1 MNGVLGTA
9 ELLART
15 PLPPEQRR
23 QVETITASAETLL
36 ALVDDILDLSKIE
49 AGHLELHDTAVLLSG
64 LADGVIGLLAPRAAA
79 KGLELRLELAPG
91 LPQGVLGDAVRLR
104 QVLLNL
110 VGNAVKF
117 TPRGSVILR
126 IEPDSPDWLRFMVR
140 DTGIGISPDQQA
152 RLFAPFMQANSS
164 AARRYGG
171 SGLGLAIARRL
182 VELMGGTVGVESVRG
197 QGSTFWFRI
206 PSRPVALDT
215 RPVAVAPPAFPRPV
229 YALIVE
235 DNEINQLV
243 THAQLA
249 ALGISADVVADGRA
263 ALDALEE
270 RDYDLIL
277 MDCQLP
283 GLDGYETTRR
293 LRARETDRR
302 IPVIA
307 VTAHAFSGERERC
320 LAAGMD
326 EHLAKPFHLEEL
338 SAVLGRLLPEAAQ
351 QRVSAPC

>member
-1 MNGVLGTA
+1 
-9 ELLART
+9 
-15 PLPPEQRR
+15 
-23 QVETITASAETLL
+23 
-36 ALVDDILDLSKIE
+36 
-49 AGHLELHDTAVLLSG
+49 
-64 LADGVIGLLAPRAAA
+64 
-79 KGLELRLELAPG
+79 
-91 LPQGVLGDAVRLR
+91 
-104 QVLLNL
+104 
-110 VGNAVKF
+110 
-117 TPRGSVILR
+117 
-126 IEPDSPDWLRFMVR
+126 
-140 DTGIGISPDQQA
+140 
-152 RLFAPFMQANSS
+152 
-164 AARRYGG
+164 
-171 SGLGLAIARRL
+171 
-182 VELMGGTVGVESVRG
+182 VGVESVRG